1 MGRTRF
7 IWKFGVL
14 FWGVFTGIAW
24 SLAMW
29 FVMDRT
35 GSLLSFLI
43 PALVL
48 FPVGGYFWG
57 RFVWQKSEKIYTA
70 KRRQMDA

>member
-1 MGRTRF
+1 M
-7 IWKFGVL
+7 L

-24 SLAMW
+24 SLVMW
-29 FVMDRT
+29 FVTGRT
-35 GSLLSFLI
+35 GSLFLFLI

-57 RFVWQKSEKIYTA
+57 RFVWQKSEKIYTE
-70 KRRQMDA
+70 KRRQADA